1 MQATYVQRLRI
12 TFSKTGPTRFIGHL
26 DVARTWERALNRAK
40 LPVTYSQGFN
50 RRPKIQFATATPL
63 GTTSSCELLDVWFD
77 QRLDP
82 AEAHEKM
89 MSRMAPGIAIISVEE
104 VPLSGAALQM
114 LTRETTYEATIAADL
129 ISYEK
134 LSVRVQEM
142 LAADSLPRERY
153 VKRKRKQYDLRPLIL
168 DLTTKPSPTEEEAS
182 QLIMKLVLEPSKT
195 GRPDE
200 VLAEIG
206 VDPLDVRVHRTEMV
220 LADEE

>member
-77 QRLDP
+77 ERLDP
-82 AEAHEKM
+82 AEAQAKM
-89 MSRMAPGIAIISVEE
+89 MSRMAPGIAVVSVAE
-104 VPLSGAALQM
+104 VPISGSALQV

-129 ISYEK
+129 ISYDQ
-134 LSVRVQEM
+134 LSERIEAM
-142 LAADSLPRERY
+142 LAAEALPRERY
-153 VKRKRKQYDLRPLIL
+153 VKRKRKQYDLRPLII
-168 DLTTKPSPTEEEAS
+168 DLTAEPSIEEEEAS
-182 QLIMKLVLEPSKT
+182 QLTMKLVLEPSKT

-220 LADEE
+220 LAEEE

>member
-77 QRLDP
+77 ERLDP